1 MMGIVIAAVV
11 VIADQLSKLLI
22 QNVTALQDVE
32 IIRDFFY
39 LTYVKNTGA
48 AWSLFSD
55 MTGVLTLISAVA
67 VGVMLWYIITKKPK
81 GLTLVAVALMA
92 GGAAGNMID
101 RLFLQY
107 VRDFLHFYIADTC
120 KSYLCAANVVF
131 TVYSDNVRRSAAVG
145 TGFCIWNLVH
155 NSAPECGSRRTSCGY
170 SEVLVVT
177 YPQCCGISRG
187 KSVKPDI
194 ILIICGSGFT
204 SCSNA

>member
-1 MMGIVIAAVV
+1 MMGLVIAAVV

-107 VRDFLHFYIADTC
+107 VRDFLHFYIFGYDFPVFNVADIA
-120 KSYLCAANVVF
+120 LCVGVGLLLL
-131 TVYSDNVRRSAAVG
+131 SA
-145 TGFCIWNLVH
+145 FL
-155 NSAPECGSRRTSCGY
+155 E
-170 SEVLVVT
+170 EE
-177 YPQCCGISRG
+177 Q
-187 KSVKPDI
+187 K
-194 ILIICGSGFT
+194 
-204 SCSNA
+204 

>member
-22 QNVTALQDVE
+22 QNIASLQDVE
-32 IIRDFFY
+32 VIRDFFY

-107 VRDFLHFYIADTC
+107 VRDFLHFYIFGYDFPVFNIADIA
-120 KSYLCAANVVF
+120 LCVGVGLLLL
-131 TVYSDNVRRSAAVG
+131 SA
-145 TGFCIWNLVH
+145 FL
-155 NSAPECGSRRTSCGY
+155 E
-170 SEVLVVT
+170 EE
-177 YPQCCGISRG
+177 Q
-187 KSVKPDI
+187 K
-194 ILIICGSGFT
+194 
-204 SCSNA
+204 

>member
-81 GLTLVAVALMA
+81 GLTLVSVALMA

-107 VRDFLHFYIADTC
+107 VRDFLHFYIFGYDFPVFNIADIA
-120 KSYLCAANVVF
+120 LCVGVGLLLL
-131 TVYSDNVRRSAAVG
+131 SA
-145 TGFCIWNLVH
+145 FL
-155 NSAPECGSRRTSCGY
+155 E
-170 SEVLVVT
+170 EE
-177 YPQCCGISRG
+177 Q
-187 KSVKPDI
+187 K
-194 ILIICGSGFT
+194 
-204 SCSNA
+204 

>member
-1 MMGIVIAAVV
+1 MMGLVIAVVV

-107 VRDFLHFYIADTC
+107 VRDFLHFYIFGYDFPVFNIADIA
-120 KSYLCAANVVF
+120 LCVGVGLLLL
-131 TVYSDNVRRSAAVG
+131 SA
-145 TGFCIWNLVH
+145 FL
-155 NSAPECGSRRTSCGY
+155 E
-170 SEVLVVT
+170 EE
-177 YPQCCGISRG
+177 Q
-187 KSVKPDI
+187 K
-194 ILIICGSGFT
+194 
-204 SCSNA
+204 

>member
-107 VRDFLHFYIADTC
+107 VRDFLHFYIFGYDFPVFNIADIA
-120 KSYLCAANVVF
+120 LCVGVGLLLL
-131 TVYSDNVRRSAAVG
+131 SA
-145 TGFCIWNLVH
+145 FL
-155 NSAPECGSRRTSCGY
+155 E
-170 SEVLVVT
+170 EE
-177 YPQCCGISRG
+177 Q
-187 KSVKPDI
+187 K
-194 ILIICGSGFT
+194 
-204 SCSNA
+204 

>member
-107 VRDFLHFYIADTC
+107 VRDFLLFYIFGYDFPVFNIADIA
-120 KSYLCAANVVF
+120 LCVGVGLLLL
-131 TVYSDNVRRSAAVG
+131 SA
-145 TGFCIWNLVH
+145 FL
-155 NSAPECGSRRTSCGY
+155 E
-170 SEVLVVT
+170 EE
-177 YPQCCGISRG
+177 Q
-187 KSVKPDI
+187 K
-194 ILIICGSGFT
+194 
-204 SCSNA
+204 

>member
-1 MMGIVIAAVV
+1 MMGLVIAAVV

-107 VRDFLHFYIADTC
+107 VRDFLHFYIFGYDFPVFNIADIA
-120 KSYLCAANVVF
+120 LCVGVGLLLL
-131 TVYSDNVRRSAAVG
+131 SA
-145 TGFCIWNLVH
+145 FL
-155 NSAPECGSRRTSCGY
+155 E
-170 SEVLVVT
+170 EE
-177 YPQCCGISRG
+177 Q
-187 KSVKPDI
+187 K
-194 ILIICGSGFT
+194 
-204 SCSNA
+204 